1 MALMSEWVL
10 ISHHVKEMICL
21 WGFDKYVRVSYFC
34 SEENV
39 WGAIPPPPLFL
50 FGTLTL
56 DEKCMWHVCLKTQD
70 IIVLSGKVLKFWQ
83 FFSFPLLHKSSFVF
97 RNQN

>member
-39 WGAIPPPPLFL
+39 WVAIPPPPLPL
-50 FGTLTL
+50 
-56 DEKCMWHVCLKTQD
+56 WHFNL
-70 IIVLSGKVLKFWQ
+70 
-83 FFSFPLLHKSSFVF
+83 
-97 RNQN
+97 R